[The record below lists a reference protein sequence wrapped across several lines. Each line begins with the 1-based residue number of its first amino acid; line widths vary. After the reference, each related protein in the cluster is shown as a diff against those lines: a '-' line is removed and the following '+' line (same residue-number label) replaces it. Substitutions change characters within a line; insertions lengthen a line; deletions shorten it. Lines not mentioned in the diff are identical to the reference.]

1 MSETLSTPDVY
12 RPMILLACVA
22 SEGAVFSRHPCAH
35 AVDQESYMD
44 SAGSS
49 QAYRME
55 STINKSG
62 KGHFGAT
69 RFVVSEKSG
78 VIQPDPVLG

>member
-1 MSETLSTPDVY
+1 
-12 RPMILLACVA
+12 
-22 SEGAVFSRHPCAH
+22 
-35 AVDQESYMD
+35 MD

-78 VIQPDPVLG
+78 VIQPDPVLGIRSS